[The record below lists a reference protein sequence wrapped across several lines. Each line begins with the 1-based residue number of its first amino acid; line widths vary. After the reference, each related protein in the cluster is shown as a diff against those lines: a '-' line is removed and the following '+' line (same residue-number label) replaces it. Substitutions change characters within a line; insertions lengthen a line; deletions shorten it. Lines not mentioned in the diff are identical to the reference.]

1 MLQRFTTFAAQQHLF
16 PSGQTVLLAVS
27 GGRDSVVMAHLFHRA
42 GIPFE
47 IAHCNFHL
55 RPGDCDRDEAFVRQ
69 LAAAY
74 GVACHVASFDTRA
87 VAAATGE
94 SIEQAARRLRYE
106 FFARIITHN
115 NSQLPTPNSQLKT
128 LLATAH
134 HRDDSVE
141 TFFLNLFRGTGIA
154 GLHGIR
160 PRSELKTQNSKP
172 ITVVHPM
179 LPFSRADID
188 DYVRRHGLEY
198 VEDYT
203 NSELDARRNRIRH
216 QLMPLLRELYPS
228 VDATMQANIGRL
240 HDTEL
245 FYRAYVDQL
254 RASLVKPAASRLP
267 YLDLAMLAIDLRALA
282 ATDLP
287 LATLLYELL
296 QPYGFSATVAAD
308 IAAHIPVL
316 SDHPPTTDSAQPPT
330 PEKNRVSQ
338 LPTTHS
344 PLPTPHTGTRFL
356 SPSHEAV
363 IDRDRLVVAP
373 LLPVVAPQ
381 LNTTLSTLNSQ
392 LSSLNSPLSTPH
404 TTEHI
409 DAASVRLPLT
419 VRPWQP
425 ADRFHPFGMRGSRL
439 VSDFL
444 KDCKLN
450 LIEKRH
456 VHVAVDAD
464 GRIVWVIGLRLDD
477 RFRLTE
483 TTTDVLSLSVE
494 N

>member
-1 MLQRFTTFAAQQHLF
+1 ML
-16 PSGQTVLLAVS
+16 
-27 GGRDSVVMAHLFHRA
+27 
-42 GIPFE
+42 
-47 IAHCNFHL
+47 
-55 RPGDCDRDEAFVRQ
+55 
-69 LAAAY
+69 
-74 GVACHVASFDTRA
+74 SF
-87 VAAATGE
+87 G
-94 SIEQAARRLRYE
+94 
-106 FFARIITHN
+106 
-115 NSQLPTPNSQLKT
+115 
-128 LLATAH
+128 
-134 HRDDSVE
+134 
-141 TFFLNLFRGTGIA
+141 
-154 GLHGIR
+154 
-160 PRSELKTQNSKP
+160 
-172 ITVVHPM
+172 
-179 LPFSRADID
+179 RADID

-254 RASLVKPAASRLP
+254 RASLVKPVASRLP

-296 QPYGFSATVAAD
+296 QPYGFSAPVAAA
-308 IAAHIPVL
+308 IAAHIPVP
-316 SDHPPTTDSAQPPT
+316 SAHPKTESVHPPT
-330 PEKNRVSQ
+330 PEKNRVSP
-338 LPTTHS
+338 LPTTNYQ
-344 PLPTPHTGTRFL
+344 LPTPHTGTRFL

-392 LSSLNSPLSTPH
+392 LSTPH

-450 LIEKRH
+450 LIEKCH

>member
-1 MLQRFTTFAAQQHLF
+1 MLQRFTAFAAQQHLF

-115 NSQLPTPNSQLKT
+115 NSKLPTPNSQLKT

-179 LPFSRADID
+179 LPFGRADID

-228 VDATMQANIGRL
+228 VDDTMQANIGRL

-245 FYRAYVDQL
+245 IYRAYIDEL
-254 RASLVKPAASRLP
+254 RQRLIQPCPSRIP
-267 YLDLAMLAIDLRALA
+267 YLDLHMQAIDLAELT
-282 ATDLP
+282 ATNLP

-296 QPYGFSATVAAD
+296 QPYGFSAPVVAD
-308 IAAHIPVL
+308 I
-316 SDHPPTTDSAQPPT
+316 SSALHAP
-330 PEKNRVSQ
+330 R
-338 LPTTHS
+338 
-344 PLPTPHTGTRFL
+344 TGSCFR
-356 SPSHEAV
+356 SSSHEAV

-373 LLPVVAPQ
+373 LAPVVAP
-381 LNTTLSTLNSQ
+381 TLSVTAVPQPSAVGNPQ
-392 LSSLNSPLSTPH
+392 V
-404 TTEHI
+404 EYI
-409 DAASVRLPLT
+409 DAASVSLPLT
-419 VRPWQP
+419 VRPWQA
-425 ADRFHPFGMRGSRL
+425 ADRFHPLGMRGSRL

-444 KDCKLN
+444 KDQKLN
-450 LIEKRH
+450 VIEKRH

-464 GRIVWVIGLRLDD
+464 GRIVWVVGLRLDD

-483 TTTDVLSLSVE
+483 STKQVLSLSIL
-494 N
+494 

>member
-1 MLQRFTTFAAQQHLF
+1 MLQRFTAFAAQQHLF

-106 FFARIITHN
+106 FFATLITQ
-115 NSQLPTPNSQLKT
+115 NSKLLT

-179 LPFSRADID
+179 LPFGRADID

-296 QPYGFSATVAAD
+296 QPYGFSAPVASD
-308 IAAHIPVL
+308 IAAHIPVPG
-316 SDHPPTTDSAQPPT
+316 DYPPTTESVHPPT
-330 PEKNRVSQ
+330 PEKNRVSP
-338 LPTTHS
+338 LPTTHY

-373 LLPVVAPQ
+373 LAPVVAPQ
-381 LNTTLSTLNSQ
+381 LNTTLSTLHSQ
-392 LSSLNSPLSTPH
+392 LSTPH

-409 DAASVRLPLT
+409 DAASVSLPLT

-483 TTTDVLSLSVE
+483 TTTEVLLLSVE

>member
-1 MLQRFTTFAAQQHLF
+1 MLQRFTAFAAQQHLF
-16 PSGQTVLLAVS
+16 PPGQTVLLAVS

-69 LAAAY
+69 LAATY

-106 FFARIITHN
+106 FFATLITQ
-115 NSQLPTPNSQLKT
+115 NSKLLN

-134 HRDDSVE
+134 HRDDSIE

-179 LPFSRADID
+179 LPFGRADID

-296 QPYGFSATVAAD
+296 QPYGFSAPVAAD
-308 IAAHIPVL
+308 IAAHIPVPG
-316 SDHPPTTDSAQPPT
+316 DHPPTTDNAQPPT
-330 PEKNRVSQ
+330 PEKKRVSP

-392 LSSLNSPLSTPH
+392 LSTPH

-409 DAASVRLPLT
+409 DAAGVRLPLT
-419 VRPWQP
+419 ARPWQP
-425 ADRFHPFGMRGSRL
+425 ADRFHPLGMRGSRL

-483 TTTDVLSLSVE
+483 TTTKVLSLSVE

>member
-1 MLQRFTTFAAQQHLF
+1 
-16 PSGQTVLLAVS
+16 
-27 GGRDSVVMAHLFHRA
+27 
-42 GIPFE
+42 
-47 IAHCNFHL
+47 
-55 RPGDCDRDEAFVRQ
+55 
-69 LAAAY
+69 
-74 GVACHVASFDTRA
+74 
-87 VAAATGE
+87 
-94 SIEQAARRLRYE
+94 
-106 FFARIITHN
+106 
-115 NSQLPTPNSQLKT
+115 
-128 LLATAH
+128 
-134 HRDDSVE
+134 
-141 TFFLNLFRGTGIA
+141 
-154 GLHGIR
+154 
-160 PRSELKTQNSKP
+160 
-172 ITVVHPM
+172 M
-179 LPFSRADID
+179 LPFGRADID

-228 VDATMQANIGRL
+228 VDDTMQANIGRL

-296 QPYGFSATVAAD
+296 QPYGFSAPVAAD
-308 IAAHIPVL
+308 IAAALHAP
-316 SDHPPTTDSAQPPT
+316 
-330 PEKNRVSQ
+330 R
-338 LPTTHS
+338 
-344 PLPTPHTGTRFL
+344 TGSCFR
-356 SPSHEAV
+356 SSSHEAV

-373 LLPVVAPQ
+373 LAPVVAP
-381 LNTTLSTLNSQ
+381 TLSVTAVPQPSAVGNPQ
-392 LSSLNSPLSTPH
+392 V
-404 TTEHI
+404 EYI
-409 DAASVRLPLT
+409 DAASVSLPLT

-425 ADRFHPFGMRGSRL
+425 ADRFHPLGMRGSRL

-483 TTTDVLSLSVE
+483 TTTKVLSLSVE